1 MGRQRGASVAEDA
14 PPKVER
20 RRLPGVNLRA
30 GSVKQARQEA
40 GLSLAQVG
48 KGHVTAPAIFLI
60 ETGRTRP
67 SLPTLEHI
75 AQRTGKPVE
84 FFLADPGGVSDEA
97 KDGLVELESLLA
109 HGQYQNA
116 IELGQKLLSLGSS
129 AHRLGPI
136 RYHLARAY
144 LQQGKPEPARDL
156 LKQASAHFESVGDM
170 LMLAECLGSEASL
183 AYLTQQPGAVAIAE
197 RALALCR
204 SLKPVPESTESRLL
218 GVLASAELAAGSWT
232 KAMELYKEA
241 IEVAGSLQ
249 DLRRLA
255 LSYHGLSYAYREMGQ
270 TEAAMK
276 YAQRSVALLEVLR
289 ERVSLARIENELGLL
304 MMAKGDNAGARRH
317 MDRALE
323 LTDETD
329 LELGR
334 ASMILSLSELSL
346 QEGNVDAAAEL
357 AEQGLTLA
365 EKMGEGATVAEAH
378 MWLGRVAEQRGDD
391 EAVDREFEMALKGLS
406 VHGMTERLLRCHGMY
421 AEILE
426 RRGDL
431 KTAYVHMKKALSA
444 SRPGLLRDK
453 GHQSAE
459 RAGSA

>member
-1 MGRQRGASVAEDA
+1 M
-14 PPKVER
+14 
-20 RRLPGVNLRA
+20 PGVNLRA
-30 GSVKQARQEA
+30 GAVKQARQEA

-75 AQRTGKPVE
+75 AMRTGKPVE

-109 HGQYQNA
+109 HGQYEGA
-116 IELGQKLLSLGSS
+116 IALGQKLLSLGSS

-156 LKQASAHFESVGDM
+156 LKQASAHFESVGDV

-391 EAVDREFEMALKGLS
+391 EAVDREFEMALNGLS

>member
-1 MGRQRGASVAEDA
+1 M
-14 PPKVER
+14 
-20 RRLPGVNLRA
+20 NLRA

-75 AQRTGKPVE
+75 ARRTGKPVE

-109 HGQYQNA
+109 HGQYQEA

-144 LQQGKPEPARDL
+144 LQMGKPEPAGAL
-156 LKQASAHFESVGDM
+156 LRQASAHFESVGDV

-183 AYLTQQPGAVAIAE
+183 AYMTQQPGAVVIAE

-204 SLKPVPESTESRLL
+204 SLKPIPESTESRLL
-218 GVLASAELAAGSWT
+218 GVLASAQLSAGAWE
-232 KAMELYKEA
+232 KAMELYNEA

-270 TEAAMK
+270 TEAAIR
-276 YAQRSVALLEVLR
+276 YAHRSVALLEVLR

-304 MMAKGDNAGARRH
+304 LMAKGDHAGARRH

-346 QEGNVDAAAEL
+346 QEGNVDAA
-357 AEQGLTLA
+357 
-365 EKMGEGATVAEAH
+365 GA
-378 MWLGRVAEQRGDD
+378 R
-391 EAVDREFEMALKGLS
+391 
-406 VHGMTERLLRCHGMY
+406 
-421 AEILE
+421 
-426 RRGDL
+426 
-431 KTAYVHMKKALSA
+431 
-444 SRPGLLRDK
+444 
-453 GHQSAE
+453 
-459 RAGSA
+459 

>member
-1 MGRQRGASVAEDA
+1 M
-14 PPKVER
+14 
-20 RRLPGVNLRA
+20 NLRA

-109 HGQYQNA
+109 HGQYQDA

-144 LQQGKPEPARDL
+144 LQLAKPEPAREL
-156 LKQASAHFESVGDM
+156 LRQASSHFESVGDV

-183 AYLTQQPGAVAIAE
+183 AYMTQQPSAVAIAE

-204 SLKPVPESTESRLL
+204 SLKSVPESTEARLL
-218 GVLASAELAAGSWT
+218 GVLASAQLAAGAWE

-255 LSYHGLSYAYREMGQ
+255 LSYHGLSMAYREMGQ
-270 TEAAMK
+270 TEAAIR

-289 ERVSLARIENELGLL
+289 ERVSLAASTLPSCRLSSLSLRI
-304 MMAKGDNAGARRH
+304 M
-317 MDRALE
+317 

-357 AEQGLTLA
+357 AEQSLRMA
-365 EKMGEGATVAEAH
+365 EKMSEGATAAEAH
-378 MWLGRVAEQRGDD
+378 MWLGRVADQRGDD
-391 EAVDREFEMALKGLS
+391 EAVDREFEMALTGLS
-406 VHGMTERLLRCHGMY
+406 ANGMTERLLRCHGMY

-431 KTAYVHMKKALSA
+431 TSAYVHMKKALSA

-453 GHQSAE
+453 GHQSAG
-459 RAGSA
+459 RAGSV